1 MSDSSVVVTPIFDQL
16 VEEFRERDDSPPA
29 GTAAQEPAEG
39 GEEVR
44 P

>member
-16 VEEFRERDDSPPA
+16 VEEFRERDDSPPP
-29 GTAAQEPAEG
+29 GVAAQESAEG
-39 GEEVR
+39 EAEVR